1 MDEAAPMTSEAHV
14 EWFHGSP
21 KRLSSLLAGSTVT
34 PVITLARAFSHKPV
48 NLSIEVIEDEDHGK
62 RQVRIL
68 HDGTKHGYLYRVVV
82 DKPEIDLMQHPDSYG
97 APGEKMLTV
106 QVLPLEFME
115 EVTFQAVYQYTE
127 EL

>member
-1 MDEAAPMTSEAHV
+1 MDEAAPMTSEAHS

-21 KRLSSLLAGSTVT
+21 KKLPDLLAGSTVS

-48 NLSIEVIEDEDHGK
+48 KLSIEVIEDENHGK
-62 RQVRIL
+62 RHVRIL

-82 DKPEIDLMQHPDSYG
+82 DKPEIDLIQHPDSQG
-97 APGEKMLTV
+97 APGEEMLTV
-106 QVLPLEFME
+106 HVLPLEFIE
-115 EVTFQAVYQYTE
+115 EVIFQAVHQYTE